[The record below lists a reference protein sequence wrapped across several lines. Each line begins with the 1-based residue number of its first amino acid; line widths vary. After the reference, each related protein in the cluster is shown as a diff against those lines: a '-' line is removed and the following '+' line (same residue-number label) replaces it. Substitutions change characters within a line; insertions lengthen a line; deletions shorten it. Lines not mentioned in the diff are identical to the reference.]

1 MTVWRKAAKRDAN
14 EALIVTALEAAG
26 AKVWRLNQPL
36 DLLVG
41 ANRRFY
47 VLEVKRE
54 GEKKPRKD
62 RATQTETIADCQ
74 RKGLPVYVVRT
85 PEEALQAIGAKH

>member
-1 MTVWRKAAKRDAN
+1 MSLYRRAAKRDLTEPA
-14 EALIVTALEAAG
+14 IVAALEAAG
-26 AKVWRLNQPL
+26 AHVWRLSLPL

-41 ANRRFY
+41 LHGRF
-47 VLEVKRE
+47 VLLEVKRE

-62 RATQTETIADCQ
+62 RAAQTATIADCQ

-85 PEEALQAIGAKH
+85 PEEALQAIGAVR

>member
-1 MTVWRKAAKRDAN
+1 MTVWRRAAKRDAN
-14 EALIVTALEAAG
+14 EPAIVDALEAAG
-26 AKVWRLNQPL
+26 AKVWRLSQPL

-41 ANRRFY
+41 VHQRFY

-54 GEKKPRKD
+54 GERKPRKD
-62 RATQTETIADCQ
+62 RATQTETIAECQ

-85 PEEALQAIGAKH
+85 PEEALQAIGAIR